1 VSIVR
6 IVLWNIGDSHTTI
19 EELRA
24 KMPELTEPST
34 WLWNAAGE
42 RFGLIAFDE
51 EIEAYDH
58 ARAVI
63 GKEPEAVEE
72 FET

>member
-1 VSIVR
+1 MSIVR
-6 IVLWNIGDSHTTI
+6 IVLWSIGDSHTTI

-42 RFGLIAFDE
+42 RFGLIAFDD
-51 EIEAYDH
+51 EIEAYEH